1 MTDFCTAF
9 TAHGTPGCTT
19 LPFIVD
25 CLYNCFCL
33 SLSVSHQLHW
43 SSRPPLWER
52 RTSGSFLMG
61 SMLVRRALW
70 WNSKKTKLVC
80 KICQ

>member
-19 LPFIVD
+19 LPFVVD

-33 SLSVSHQLHW
+33 SLFPSPISCTDPAGHHCEKEGHPEVS
-43 SSRPPLWER
+43 
-52 RTSGSFLMG
+52 
-61 SMLVRRALW
+61 W
-70 WNSKKTKLVC
+70 WDLC
-80 KICQ
+80 